1 MLQGNHSKHPQP
13 VCSFPGLMGL
23 APSILLFFWAK
34 SLAQEV
40 FGLPEPATKTRDQPA
55 QRLALMLPFTLA
67 TT

>member
-1 MLQGNHSKHPQP
+1 
-13 VCSFPGLMGL
+13 MGL

-55 QRLALMLPFTLA
+55 QRLALMLPFTSA